1 MNERGTTEAHKE
13 ESIPNNKTPPYKAVV
28 ESLPAQSLYQHVQLI
43 ETLTIIESYWIM
55 SMYVDTLLMYVN
67 VLARTVPGTIERGT
81 SELSIFG
88 AQREWLY
95 SCQC

>member
-55 SMYVDTLLMYVN
+55 SMYVD
-67 VLARTVPGTIERGT
+67 I
-81 SELSIFG
+81 
-88 AQREWLY
+88 
-95 SCQC
+95 C